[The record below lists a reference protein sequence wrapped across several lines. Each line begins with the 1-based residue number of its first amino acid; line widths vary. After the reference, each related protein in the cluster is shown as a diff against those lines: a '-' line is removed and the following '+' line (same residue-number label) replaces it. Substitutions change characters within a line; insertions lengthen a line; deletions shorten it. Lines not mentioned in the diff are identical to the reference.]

1 MERTK
6 GQKESLLL
14 VCVARARITHSA
26 NQSQNDLHFWPQVW
40 FKPEHSL
47 STRSGPKSIVRR
59 ARNKGT
65 HKVKLTIGESWS
77 VWLSIFSVTE
87 CAKLGGNMDTHLKS
101 THWMTQLIQLKKH
114 ETQRDTPLLMNINT
128 GSTDS
133 KDTAGFFVSSVH
145 ITTDEEMKFSTH
157 ELIQMCSLMLRAAVE
172 ERKMIAK

>member
-1 MERTK
+1 
-6 GQKESLLL
+6 
-14 VCVARARITHSA
+14 
-26 NQSQNDLHFWPQVW
+26 
-40 FKPEHSL
+40 
-47 STRSGPKSIVRR
+47 
-59 ARNKGT
+59 
-65 HKVKLTIGESWS
+65 
-77 VWLSIFSVTE
+77 
-87 CAKLGGNMDTHLKS
+87 
-101 THWMTQLIQLKKH
+101 MTQLIQLKKH